1 MKDRMVFYPAFWWL
15 AFVVFMIRG
24 KAHNVPQKFVF
35 SLAFS
40 IFASELLCRYA
51 DRRR

>member
-15 AFVVFMIRG
+15 AFVTFMIG
-24 KAHNVPQKFVF
+24 SQAKNVPQKAVF

-40 IFASELLCRYA
+40 MIASEILCRYSEK
-51 DRRR
+51 RK